1 MDEHYEDIQTEK
13 LISRGSHREDIEDVE
28 SIPPWEWPGCFR
40 MDCEPHR
47 GEMLWWLACA
57 GFGLGVLA
65 LFPCWGWVPGLLGTP
80 FGLCIRYLARADLAK
95 MEAGRMDPAGE
106 AVTSSA
112 ENLST
117 FGLAFSWVGTVVW
130 GGLLLL
136 ARWIS
141 CLLSL

>member
-1 MDEHYEDIQTEK
+1 MDD
-13 LISRGSHREDIEDVE
+13 HREAIQADKP
-28 SIPPWEWPGCFR
+28 IPPWARPGCFR
-40 MDCEPHR
+40 LDCESHR
-47 GEMLWWLACA
+47 GTLLWWLAAA

-65 LFPCWGWVPGLLGTP
+65 LFPCWGWVPGLIGIPLS
-80 FGLCIRYLARADLAK
+80 LCIRYLARADLAK
-95 MEAGRMDPAGE
+95 MEAGLMDPAGE

-117 FGLAFSWVGTVVW
+117 LGLAFSWVGTVVW